1 MATASA
7 TGYLEL
13 NIAGFDKAISS
24 AKKMLVG
31 LAGAFAGFKLAE
43 FFKDGIANAINF
55 GNEMHNAAQKIG
67 GMDAGVLLITQK
79 ALENAGLSAGEAR
92 TQINGMVESGQK
104 LGTLF
109 KGGDTAAALQ
119 ASAASYGS
127 AAGILS
133 RSAAAISKVFEL
145 MESIGSK
152 VQTYFLAMTE
162 GFVKPLT
169 AVLQYLNQID
179 LAGAG
184 ASFGK
189 AIADAATIIVGLVK
203 NGDVGL
209 VLGLSIKVGFMNA
222 VEWLTGALKNLF
234 GDSGVSKAMG
244 DTLEK
249 YIFAFKEMFLGIA
262 SAISSAI
269 LLAIS
274 KAMHGIAEMMPE
286 SLGGKMHAAATSTFI
301 ESRASDKESEGHF
314 TKSKGAFGSGSDFG
328 GFMSGLITGVTTDAS
343 KARGDLATAVAAAT
357 ATGKALVDSG
367 VGKAGKKFE
376 LNQAALGT
384 QEPYKVIADS
394 LAKVGGGGG
403 FISSSMSIEA
413 REALKANQ
421 TRQMQLEV
429 LKAIQVGVQA
439 FVQPVMLN

>member
-1 MATASA
+1 MATATA

-43 FFKDGIANAINF
+43 FFKEGISNAINF
-55 GNEMHNAAQKIG
+55 GNEMHHAAQKIG

-133 RSAAAISKVFEL
+133 RSATAISKVFEM

-179 LAGAG
+179 LAAAG
-184 ASFGK
+184 AAFGK
-189 AIADAATIIVGLVK
+189 SIADAATILIGLVK
-203 NGDVGL
+203 NGDVGV

-222 VEWLTGALKNLF
+222 VEYLTKALKDLF
-234 GDSGVSKAMG
+234 SSDGIGKGLGSTLKEYGEAFRLLFVGIANSFAGAALKALIAGLRDMHILGIEIFNQGDMNALNMKGNEMEDRGERNTSASNRAFASIESSGGGFVSGLMKGLTTETSVARVE
-244 DTLEK
+244 L
-249 YIFAFKEMFLGIA
+249 AAAIA
-262 SAISSAI
+262 SAE
-269 LLAIS
+269 
-274 KAMHGIAEMMPE
+274 K
-286 SLGGKMHAAATSTFI
+286 
-301 ESRASDKESEGHF
+301 
-314 TKSKGAFGSGSDFG
+314 
-328 GFMSGLITGVTTDAS
+328 
-343 KARGDLATAVAAAT
+343 
-357 ATGKALVDSG
+357 TGKALVDSG
-367 VGKAGKKFE
+367 VSKAGKKFE
-376 LNQAALGT
+376 VNQAAIGT

-413 REALKANQ
+413 REAVKANQ
-421 TRQMQLEV
+421 ARALQLQV
-429 LKAIQVGVQA
+429 LNNINDGVQRFA
-439 FVQPVMLN
+439 QPVMLN

>member
-1 MATASA
+1 MATATA

-43 FFKDGIANAINF
+43 FFKEGISNAINF
-55 GNEMHNAAQKIG
+55 GNEMHHAAQKIG
-67 GMDAGVLLITQK
+67 GMDAGVLLVTQK

-92 TQINGMVESGQK
+92 SQINGMVESGQK

-133 RSAAAISKVFEL
+133 RSATAISKVFEL

-169 AVLQYLNQID
+169 AVLQYLNEID

-189 AIADAATIIVGLVK
+189 AIADAATILIGLVK
-203 NGDVGL
+203 NGDVGV

-222 VEWLTGALKNLF
+222 VEYLAGAMKSLL
-234 GDSGVSKAMG
+234 GDSGVGKGLS
-244 DTLEK
+244 DTFEK
-249 YIFAFKEMFLGIA
+249 YASGIKEVFLGVAYVFVQVITDGFKNLVKDWKIAGKNVFSDQSIFAMTT
-262 SAISSAI
+262 SA
-269 LLAIS
+269 
-274 KAMHGIAEMMPE
+274 G
-286 SLGGKMHAAATSTFI
+286 HAYGAA
-301 ESRASDKESEGHF
+301 EGHF
-314 TKSKGAFGSGSDFG
+314 EKSKQAFGSGNDLG
-328 GFMSGLITGVTTDAS
+328 GFMSGLIKGLTTETEIARVELQEAVNLAEQTG
-343 KARGDLATAVAAAT
+343 AAI
-357 ATGKALVDSG
+357 VESG

-376 LNQAALGT
+376 VNQAAIGT

-413 REALKANQ
+413 REAMKANQ

-429 LKAIQVGVQA
+429 LKAIQVGVQSFA
-439 FVQPVMLN
+439 HPVMLN

>member
-1 MATASA
+1 MATATA

-43 FFKDGIANAINF
+43 FFKEGISNAINF
-55 GNEMHNAAQKIG
+55 GNEMHHAAQKIG
-67 GMDAGVLLITQK
+67 GMDAGVLLVTQK

-92 TQINGMVESGQK
+92 AQINGMVESGQK

-133 RSAAAISKVFEL
+133 RSATAISKVFEL

-169 AVLQYLNQID
+169 AVLQYLNEID

-189 AIADAATIIVGLVK
+189 AIADAATILIGLVK
-203 NGDVGL
+203 NGDVGV

-222 VEWLTGALKNLF
+222 VEFLTNALKALF
-234 GDSGVSKAMG
+234 SSDGIGKGLGSTLKEYGEAFRLLFVGIANSFAGAALKALIAGLRDMRILGIEIFDQGDMNALNMKGNEMEDRGERNTSASNRAFASIESSGGGFVSGLMKGLTTETSVARVE
-244 DTLEK
+244 L
-249 YIFAFKEMFLGIA
+249 AAAIA
-262 SAISSAI
+262 SAE
-269 LLAIS
+269 
-274 KAMHGIAEMMPE
+274 K
-286 SLGGKMHAAATSTFI
+286 
-301 ESRASDKESEGHF
+301 
-314 TKSKGAFGSGSDFG
+314 
-328 GFMSGLITGVTTDAS
+328 
-343 KARGDLATAVAAAT
+343 
-357 ATGKALVDSG
+357 TGKALVESG

-376 LNQAALGT
+376 VNQAALGT

-413 REALKANQ
+413 REAMKANQ

-429 LKAIQVGVQA
+429 LKAIQVGVQSFA
-439 FVQPVMLN
+439 HPVMLN

>member
-1 MATASA
+1 MATATA

-43 FFKDGIANAINF
+43 FFKEGISNAINF
-55 GNEMHNAAQKIG
+55 GNEMHHAAQKIG

-92 TQINGMVESGQK
+92 AQINGMVESGQK

-133 RSAAAISKVFEL
+133 RSATAISKVFEL

-169 AVLQYLNQID
+169 AVLQYLNEID

-189 AIADAATIIVGLVK
+189 AIADAATILIGLVK
-203 NGDVGL
+203 NGDVGV

-222 VEWLTGALKNLF
+222 VEFLTNALKALF
-234 GDSGVSKAMG
+234 SSDGIGKGLGSTLKEYGEAFRLLFVGIANSFAGAALKALIAGLRDMHILGIEIFNQGDMNALNMKGNEMEDRGERNTSASNRAFASIESSGGGFVSGLMKGLTTETSVARVE
-244 DTLEK
+244 L
-249 YIFAFKEMFLGIA
+249 AAAIA
-262 SAISSAI
+262 SAE
-269 LLAIS
+269 
-274 KAMHGIAEMMPE
+274 K
-286 SLGGKMHAAATSTFI
+286 
-301 ESRASDKESEGHF
+301 
-314 TKSKGAFGSGSDFG
+314 
-328 GFMSGLITGVTTDAS
+328 
-343 KARGDLATAVAAAT
+343 
-357 ATGKALVDSG
+357 TGKALVESG

-376 LNQAALGT
+376 VNQAALGT

-429 LKAIQVGVQA
+429 LKAIQVGVQSFA
-439 FVQPVMLN
+439 HPVMLN

>member
-1 MATASA
+1 MATATA

-43 FFKDGIANAINF
+43 FFKEGISNAINF
-55 GNEMHNAAQKIG
+55 GNEMHHAAQKIG

-119 ASAASYGS
+119 ASAASYGT
-127 AAGILS
+127 AAAVLS
-133 RSAAAISKVFEL
+133 RSATAISKVFEL

-179 LAGAG
+179 LAAAG

-189 AIADAATIIVGLVK
+189 AIADAATILVGLVK
-203 NGDVGL
+203 NGDVGV

-222 VEWLTGALKNLF
+222 VEYLTKTLKDLFSSDGIGKGLGSTLKEYGEAFRLLFVGIANSFAGAALKALIAGLRDMRILGIEIFNQ
-234 GDSGVSKAMG
+234 GDMNALNMKGNEMEDRGERNTSASNRAFASIESSGGGFVSGLMKGLTTETSVARVE
-244 DTLEK
+244 L
-249 YIFAFKEMFLGIA
+249 AAAIA
-262 SAISSAI
+262 SAE
-269 LLAIS
+269 
-274 KAMHGIAEMMPE
+274 K
-286 SLGGKMHAAATSTFI
+286 
-301 ESRASDKESEGHF
+301 
-314 TKSKGAFGSGSDFG
+314 
-328 GFMSGLITGVTTDAS
+328 
-343 KARGDLATAVAAAT
+343 
-357 ATGKALVDSG
+357 TGKALVDSG
-367 VGKAGKKFE
+367 VEKAGKKFE
-376 LNQAALGT
+376 VNQAAIGT